1 MAALSP
7 SSLCGLVCKG
17 FGSYQIHLISH
28 FYSRWQHWTENA
40 STQSHLQRL
49 RNCFKQTVAGW
60 RCQQL
65 CMFTK
70 VKGVSYF
77 STDYFVRGGM
87 YTFYSSNIL
96 YIMFILCDEYARR
109 YTTHWAES
117 ETLLMW
123 SAVDAWWLWCP
134 VRHRWGRRQK
144 HTTLLLGL
152 RGSAH
157 LSYIPDLQG
166 HWDTVFK
173 YKDNFLK
180 AFQFCA
186 LKPFCKDDL

>member
-1 MAALSP
+1 MATLDRKCINTKSFAATSELFQTDCRRLKVSTALYVYEGQGGFI
-7 SSLCGLVCKG
+7 LFHRLFCKG
-17 FGSYQIHLISH
+17 
-28 FYSRWQHWTENA
+28 R
-40 STQSHLQRL
+40 
-49 RNCFKQTVAGW
+49 
-60 RCQQL
+60 
-65 CMFTK
+65 
-70 VKGVSYF
+70 
-77 STDYFVRGGM
+77 GM

-109 YTTHWAES
+109 YTTHWAKS

-134 VRHRWGRRQK
+134 VRNRWGRRQK